1 MPALTIVGF
10 DLIPVILVVA
20 HRKVLLFCWLC
31 GEQNLFRDKLHL
43 LQSIVLVKLDF
54 KLEFLLVMPCSQHP
68 LSRFAGLC
76 EIKQNSEYPHGTL
89 YCVRCAVQRSLVW
102 AAILKLQFVH

>member
-1 MPALTIVGF
+1 MVMPALTIVGF

-54 KLEFLLVMPCSQHP
+54 KLEFLLVMHCSQHP

-76 EIKQNSEYPHGTL
+76 KIK
-89 YCVRCAVQRSLVW
+89 
-102 AAILKLQFVH
+102 

>member
-1 MPALTIVGF
+1 
-10 DLIPVILVVA
+10 VIA

-31 GEQNLFRDKLHL
+31 GEQNLFRDKFHL
-43 LQSIVLVKLDF
+43 LQSIVLVKLIL
-54 KLEFLLVMPCSQHP
+54 KLEFLLVMPCSQHL

-76 EIKQNSEYPHGTL
+76 EIKPNSEYPHGTL

-102 AAILKLQFVH
+102 LAILKLQFVR

>member
-1 MPALTIVGF
+1 VIV
-10 DLIPVILVVA
+10 

-43 LQSIVLVKLDF
+43 LQSIVLVKLNF
-54 KLEFLLVMPCSQHP
+54 KLEFLLVMLCSQHP

-76 EIKQNSEYPHGTL
+76 EIKQNSEYPHGTM
-89 YCVRCAVQRSLVW
+89 YCVRCAVQRSLVRM
-102 AAILKLQFVH
+102 AILKLQAVR